1 MEFEET
7 VTIQRPVE
15 EVFAYMSNAENDA
28 KWRTNVKEIRQV
40 TEGEKGVGTEYRQVV
55 KGPMGKGLDADLR
68 YTEFKPNERVAF
80 ETIAGSV
87 RPSAVI
93 EFKALSADST
103 QVHMHMTWVPE
114 GGAKAGAPMIKRM
127 IEKDLKASYANL
139 VKMMESR

>member
-15 EVFAYMSNAENDA
+15 EVFAFMSDAENDA
-28 KWRTNVKEIRQV
+28 KWRTNVKEMRKV

-55 KGPMGKGLDADLR
+55 RGPMGKGLDADLR

-93 EFKALSADST
+93 EFKSLSADST
-103 QVHMHMTWVPE
+103 QVHMLMTWEPE
-114 GGAKAGAPMIKRM
+114 GGAKMGAPMIKRM
-127 IEKDLKASYANL
+127 FEKDLKASYANL

>member
-1 MEFEET
+1 MDFEET

-15 EVFAYMSNAENDA
+15 EVFAFMSNAENDA
-28 KWRTNVKEIRQV
+28 KWRTNVKEIEK
-40 TEGEKGVGTEYRQVV
+40 TKEGQNGVGTEYRQVV

-68 YTEFKPNERVAF
+68 YTEFRPNERVAF

-93 EFKALSADST
+93 EFKSLSPESC

-139 VKMMESR
+139 VKMMERP